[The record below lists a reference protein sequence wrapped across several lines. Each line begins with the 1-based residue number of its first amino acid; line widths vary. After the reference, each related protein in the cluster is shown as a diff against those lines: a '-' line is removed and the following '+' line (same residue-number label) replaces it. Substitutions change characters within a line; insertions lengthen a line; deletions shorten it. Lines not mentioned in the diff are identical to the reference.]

1 MRQDPLIFWETVKGG
16 AAFPSVVM
24 KPMGIAGTGSYLP
37 PKVMTNQDWTKYVE
51 TSDEWIFTKTGIRE
65 RRIAEPDV
73 CTSDLAVKAAEA
85 ALKDAG
91 VSAEEMDLII
101 LATSSPDVSLS
112 ATAPIVQAKLGAVK
126 AGAFDVMD
134 VCSGFVYALE
144 AGARMGAGGYRN
156 ILVVGAE
163 TYSRILNWGDRTT
176 CVFFG
181 DGAGAVVLREAEPGT
196 GVLGSYLRA
205 DGRGCKVIEVPAGG
219 VKTPVTHEVIDKGL
233 HYFFMDGK
241 AVWDFATV
249 AFPEA
254 VRAVVAKCGLNLE
267 DIDLVVPHQSNVNII
282 NFSMNALG
290 LPKEKAFTNIQKYGN
305 MAGASIPVALDE
317 AAREGR
323 IKKGDL
329 VVTCGY
335 GGGLAWG
342 ANAIR
347 WCK

>member
-1 MRQDPLIFWETVKGG
+1 
-16 AAFPSVVM
+16 M
-24 KPMGIAGTGSYLP
+24 KSMGIAGTGSYLP

-51 TSDEWIFTKTGIRE
+51 TSDEWIFSKTGIKE

-91 VSAEEMDLII
+91 VTAEELDLII
-101 LATSSPDVSLS
+101 LATSSPDIPLS
-112 ATAPIVQAKLGAVK
+112 ATAPIVQAKLGAAN
-126 AGAFDVMD
+126 AGAFDVGN
-134 VCSGFVYALE
+134 VCSGFIYALE
-144 AGARMGAGGYRN
+144 AGARMGAGGLKN

-181 DGAGAVVLREAEPGT
+181 DGAGAVVLGEAEKGT

-205 DGRGCKVIEVPAGG
+205 DGRGCKVIEIPAGG
-219 VKTPVTHEVIDKGL
+219 VMMPVTHEVIDKGL
-233 HYFFMDGK
+233 QYLFMDGK

-249 AFPEA
+249 AMPEA
-254 VRAVVAKCGLNLE
+254 VRAVLKKCDLTLE
-267 DIDLVVPHQSNVNII
+267 DVGLIVPHQSNVNII
-282 NFSMNALG
+282 KFSMDALG
-290 LPKEKAFTNIQKYGN
+290 LPMEKAYVNLNRVGN
-305 MAGASIPVALDE
+305 TAGASIPIALDE

-323 IKKGDL
+323 IRKGDI
-329 VVTCGY
+329 VVTVGY

-342 ANAIR
+342 ANAVR
-347 WCK
+347 WGK

>member
-1 MRQDPLIFWETVKGG
+1 
-16 AAFPSVVM
+16 M
-24 KPMGIAGTGSYLP
+24 KSMGIAGTGSYLP

-51 TSDEWIFTKTGIRE
+51 TSDEWIFSKTGIKE

-85 ALKDAG
+85 ALKDTG
-91 VSAEEMDLII
+91 VTAEELDLII
-101 LATSSPDVSLS
+101 LATSSPDIPLS
-112 ATAPIVQAKLGAVK
+112 ATAPIVQAKLGAAN
-126 AGAFDVMD
+126 AGAFDVGN

-144 AGARMGAGGYRN
+144 AGARMGTGGLKN
-156 ILVVGAE
+156 VLVVGAE

-181 DGAGAVVLREAEPGT
+181 DGAGAVVLSEAEKSA

-205 DGRGCKVIEVPAGG
+205 DGRGCKVIEIPAGG
-219 VKTPVTHEVIDKGL
+219 VMMPVTHEVIDKGL
-233 HYFFMDGK
+233 QYLFMDGK

-249 AFPEA
+249 ALPEA
-254 VRAVVAKCGLNLE
+254 VRAVLKKCDLTVEDVGL
-267 DIDLVVPHQSNVNII
+267 IVPHQSNVNII
-282 NFSMNALG
+282 KFSMDALG
-290 LPKEKAFTNIQKYGN
+290 LPMEKAYVNLNRVGN
-305 MAGASIPVALDE
+305 TAGASIPIALDE

-323 IKKGDL
+323 IRKGDI
-329 VVTCGY
+329 VVTVGY

-347 WCK
+347 WGK